1 MAKKKLKIHSE
12 NILPIIKKWLYSDKD
27 IFVREL
33 VSNAS
38 DALKKVRRLSKDTGL
53 NISEDELTVSVAID
67 AEKKTLTF
75 SDTGIGMTAD
85 EVEKYIAQIAFSG
98 AYEFAEKYKSDREED
113 QIIGHFGL
121 GFFSAYMVADLVQ
134 IETLSFEENA
144 EPVFW
149 ESKGTSDYTLKKGS
163 KKERGTSIT
172 LHINEDSIE
181 YLNEDKIRS
190 ILNEHCA
197 FLPFKLTLGET
208 HINDKEPLWLK
219 APNECTPEEYKSFY
233 RALYPMEDEPLL
245 WVHLNVDYP
254 FHVKGILYFPK
265 IKKGFDYSKSAIKLF
280 CNRVFV
286 SDNCKDLIP
295 DFLMVLKGAID
306 SPDIPLNVS
315 RSYLQMDSTVR
326 QLGAHIAKKVADSL
340 KAQYAKNPEEI
351 QAAWPNFEVVLKLGA
366 MQDAKFFERIRPLL
380 IWKTA
385 DGNWTD
391 LDAYLERNLSA
402 YEGKVY
408 YAEEGKAEPSLLKL
422 YAEKNIEVL
431 IAHPMID
438 THFMGFLE
446 DKLKEKY
453 PKLKFQRIDAALNE
467 TLLSDAASDA
477 DNQEAVNLKELVQK
491 HLDSDQLEVEIKP
504 LGSNALFGFMQL
516 DEQARRFRD
525 AYGQDQEGM
534 EMLFQGKK
542 TFVVNSA
549 SPLAQKLPAIEAKSP
564 ELAKKLT
571 KEMYELSLIS
581 QREMNP
587 EKIPAFLEQTAEL
600 LQEMSSLIEEPAKA

>member
-38 DALKKVRRLSKDTGL
+38 DALKKIRRLSKDTGL
-53 NISEDELTVSVAID
+53 DIPDDQLTVNVAID

-75 SDTGIGMTAD
+75 SDTGIGMTSD

-98 AYEFAEKYKSDREED
+98 AYEFAEKYKSEREED

-134 IETLSFEENA
+134 IETLSYEKDA
-144 EPVFW
+144 QPVFW
-149 ESKGTSDYTLKKGS
+149 ESKGTSDYTLKKGT

-172 LHINEDSIE
+172 LHINKDSEE
-181 YLNEDKIRS
+181 YLNEEKIRS

-197 FLPFKLTLGET
+197 FLPFKLTLGDA

-219 APNECTPEEYKSFY
+219 APKDCTPEEYKSFY
-233 RALYPMEDEPLL
+233 RTLYPMEDEPLL

-340 KAQYAKNPEEI
+340 KAQYAKSPEEI

-385 DGNWTD
+385 EGNWTD
-391 LDAYLERNLSA
+391 LDAYLERNLSS

-446 DKLKEKY
+446 GKLKEKY
-453 PKLKFQRIDAALNE
+453 PKLKFQRIDSELDK
-467 TLLSDAASDA
+467 TLLSEAAPDA
-477 DNQEAVNLKELVQK
+477 DNIEASGLKELVQK
-491 HLDSDQLEVEIKP
+491 HLANDQLEVEIKP

-549 SPLAQKLPAIEAKSP
+549 SPLAKKLPSIEAKSP
-564 ELAKKLT
+564 ELAQKLT

-600 LQEMSSLIEEPAKA
+600 LQEMSALIEEPAKA